1 MISIIIN
8 WLIIILNCYTIGWL
22 SNILFKIKHS
32 FSIVTIIGII
42 VITTFTSIASFF
54 GPINYFHLLLLQF
67 ISTIILIFYRKEI
80 TNNNAVFCNS
90 KNIIILGLSVIVFSY
105 FSSGFS
111 NINDDGLYYIQTI
124 KWLQEYGFTHGI
136 SNLHLSLGLGSSW
149 HIFQALFSIPTTIN
163 LNDINGLL
171 LLVFTIFMLE
181 TKNNKPINLLFY
193 TQYLLA
199 LLFSIPFF
207 SAPNPDFA
215 IIIFTIIGF
224 QIFLA
229 NSNNKQH
236 YALLIVLA
244 AFCYSI
250 KISAIAISI
259 LALFAVFQKKVIKQ
273 NKHLII
279 LAISIIGIS
288 LLKNVY
294 QTGYPFYPYKIFA
307 FNVDWRTPESIIGFF
322 TNGVKSWSFSNSL
335 NPNEINQL
343 QNISQWDLLKT
354 LLTRPSSKGFINQ
367 IIGLTFIVSTF
378 VVFYLFIKNKIQ
390 KNIFILQVII
400 SLSLILWFLFAPQYR
415 FALPMLLYFL
425 ALIIYLINKYWIM
438 KFVKLKLHYFH
449 IIILLIMLIPA
460 FWSINIKVN
469 STSNQIGQF
478 NKINSKQLFIPK
490 PQYTFEKIDTITIN
504 GNQYFHPQD
513 NMYCWN
519 VSLPCLS
526 QGYDEIIYKNYGYRI
541 SLRTNSVNDGF
552 KFIHYNK

>member
-8 WLIIILNCYTIGWL
+8 WLIIIFNCYTIGWL
-22 SNILFKIKHS
+22 SNKLFKIKHS
-32 FSIVTIIGII
+32 FSLVTILGII
-42 VITTFTSIASFF
+42 VITTLTSIASFF
-54 GPINYFHLLLLQF
+54 LPIKYFYFILLQI
-67 ISTIILIFYRKEI
+67 ISVIVLVYYRKEI
-80 TNNNAVFCNS
+80 TSNNDVFSNS
-90 KNIIILGLSVIVFSY
+90 KNIIILSLSVIVFSY

-124 KWLQEYGFTHGI
+124 KWLQQYGFIHGI
-136 SNLHLSLGLGSSW
+136 SNLHLSLGLSSSW
-149 HIFQALFSIPTTIN
+149 HIFQALFDISTTIN

-181 TKNNKPINLLFY
+181 TKNNKSINILFY

-199 LLFSIPFF
+199 LIISLPFY

-215 IIIFTIIGF
+215 IIIFTIIAF
-224 QIFLA
+224 QLFIS
-229 NSNNKQH
+229 NSNNKQY
-236 YALLIVLA
+236 YALIIVFA

-259 LALFAVFQKKVIKQ
+259 LALFAIFQKNVIKQ

-279 LAISIIGIS
+279 LAISIIVIS
-288 LLKNVY
+288 LIKNVY

-378 VVFYLFIKNKIQ
+378 VAIYLFVKNKIQ

-400 SLSLILWFLFAPQYR
+400 SLSLIFWFLFAPQYR
-415 FALPMLLYFL
+415 FALPMLIYFL
-425 ALIIYLINKYWIM
+425 ALIIYLIHKYWIV
-438 KFVKLKLHYFH
+438 KFVKLKLYYFH
-449 IIILLIMLIPA
+449 VIILLIMLIPA

-469 STSNQIGQF
+469 STSNQLGQF
-478 NKINSKQLFIPK
+478 NKIDSKQLVIPK

-504 GNQYFHPQD
+504 GNQYFHPQN

-541 SLRTNSVNDGF
+541 SLRNNAVNDGF

>member
-1 MISIIIN
+1 
-8 WLIIILNCYTIGWL
+8 
-22 SNILFKIKHS
+22 
-32 FSIVTIIGII
+32 
-42 VITTFTSIASFF
+42 
-54 GPINYFHLLLLQF
+54 
-67 ISTIILIFYRKEI
+67 
-80 TNNNAVFCNS
+80 VFNNS
-90 KNIIILGLSVIVFSY
+90 KNIIILSLSVIVFSY

-124 KWLQEYGFTHGI
+124 KWLQEYGFIHGI

-149 HIFQALFSIPTTIN
+149 HIFQALYSLSNTIN

-171 LLVFTIFMLE
+171 ILVFTVFMLE

-199 LLFSIPFF
+199 LVISLPFY

-224 QIFLA
+224 QLFLT
-229 NSNNKQH
+229 SNNKNQH
-236 YALLIVLA
+236 YVLIIVLA
-244 AFCYSI
+244 AFCCSI

-259 LALFAVFQKKVIKQ
+259 LALFLVFQKNVAKQ
-273 NKHLII
+273 NKHLLL
-279 LAISIIGIS
+279 LAISIICVSVI
-288 LLKNVY
+288 KNIY

-378 VVFYLFIKNKIQ
+378 VVIYLFVKNKIQ
-390 KNIFILQVII
+390 KNIFNLQVVI
-400 SLSLILWFLFAPQYR
+400 SLSLIIWFLFAPQYR

-425 ALIIYLINKYWIM
+425 ALIIYLIQKYCIV
-438 KFVKLKLHYFH
+438 KFVKLKLYYFH
-449 IIILLIMLIPA
+449 VIILLIMLIPA
-460 FWSINIKVN
+460 FWSINLKVN

-478 NKINSKQLFIPK
+478 NKIDSKQLVIPK

-504 GNQYFHPQD
+504 GNQYFHPQN

-526 QGYDEIIYKNYGYRI
+526 KGYDEIIYKNYGYRI
-541 SLRTNSVNDGF
+541 SLRTNAVNDGF
-552 KFIHYNK
+552 KFIRYNK

>member
-1 MISIIIN
+1 
-8 WLIIILNCYTIGWL
+8 
-22 SNILFKIKHS
+22 
-32 FSIVTIIGII
+32 
-42 VITTFTSIASFF
+42 
-54 GPINYFHLLLLQF
+54 
-67 ISTIILIFYRKEI
+67 
-80 TNNNAVFCNS
+80 
-90 KNIIILGLSVIVFSY
+90 
-105 FSSGFS
+105 
-111 NINDDGLYYIQTI
+111 
-124 KWLQEYGFTHGI
+124 
-136 SNLHLSLGLGSSW
+136 
-149 HIFQALFSIPTTIN
+149 
-163 LNDINGLL
+163 
-171 LLVFTIFMLE
+171 
-181 TKNNKPINLLFY
+181 
-193 TQYLLA
+193 
-199 LLFSIPFF
+199 
-207 SAPNPDFA
+207 
-215 IIIFTIIGF
+215 
-224 QIFLA
+224 
-229 NSNNKQH
+229 
-236 YALLIVLA
+236 LLIVLA

-279 LAISIIGIS
+279 LAILIIGIS

-354 LLTRPSSKGFINQ
+354 LLTRPSSKGLINQ

-478 NKINSKQLFIPK
+478 NKIDSKQLFIPK

>member
-8 WLIIILNCYTIGWL
+8 WLIIIFNCYTIGWL
-22 SNILFKIKHS
+22 SNKLFKIKHS
-32 FSIVTIIGII
+32 FSLVTILGII
-42 VITTFTSIASFF
+42 VITSLTSIASFF
-54 GPINYFHLLLLQF
+54 LPIKYFYFILLQI
-67 ISTIILIFYRKEI
+67 ISVIVLVYYRKEI
-80 TNNNAVFCNS
+80 TSNNDVFSNS
-90 KNIIILGLSVIVFSY
+90 KNNIILSLSVIVFSY

-124 KWLQEYGFTHGI
+124 KWLQQYGFIHGI
-136 SNLHLSLGLGSSW
+136 SNLHLSLGLSSSW
-149 HIFQALFSIPTTIN
+149 HIFQALYSISNTIN

-181 TKNNKPINLLFY
+181 TKNNKPINILFY

-199 LLFSIPFF
+199 LIISLPFY

-215 IIIFTIIGF
+215 IIIFTIIAF
-224 QIFLA
+224 QLFIS
-229 NSNNKQH
+229 NSNNKQY
-236 YALLIVLA
+236 YAFIIVIA

-259 LALFAVFQKKVIKQ
+259 LALFAIFQKNVIKQ

-279 LAISIIGIS
+279 LAISIIGIC
-288 LLKNVY
+288 LIKNVY

-378 VVFYLFIKNKIQ
+378 VVIYLFVKNKIQ

-400 SLSLILWFLFAPQYR
+400 SLSLIFWFLFAPQYR

-425 ALIIYLINKYWIM
+425 ALIIYLIHKYWLV
-438 KFVKLKLHYFH
+438 KFVKLKLYYFH
-449 IIILLIMLIPA
+449 VIILLIMLIPA

-469 STSNQIGQF
+469 STSNQLGQF
-478 NKINSKQLFIPK
+478 NKIDSKQLVIPK

-504 GNQYFHPQD
+504 GNQYFHPQN

-541 SLRTNSVNDGF
+541 SLRTNSINDGF